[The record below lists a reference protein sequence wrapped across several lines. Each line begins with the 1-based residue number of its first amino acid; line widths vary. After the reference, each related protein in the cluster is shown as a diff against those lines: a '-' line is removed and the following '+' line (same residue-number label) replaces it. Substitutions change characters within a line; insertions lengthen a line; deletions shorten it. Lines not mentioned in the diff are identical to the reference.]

1 MNKGFPLNIPD
12 YKLFDFHRY
21 LSNIEIFDE
30 NLKEFNI
37 SKLYLMPLCYFNSS
51 CTILLLH
58 KY

>member
-12 YKLFDFHRY
+12 YKLFDFYRPI
-21 LSNIEIFDE
+21 SNIEIFDE

-37 SKLYLMPLCYFNSS
+37 SKLCLMPSCYFNRAR
-51 CTILLLH
+51 TILLLH